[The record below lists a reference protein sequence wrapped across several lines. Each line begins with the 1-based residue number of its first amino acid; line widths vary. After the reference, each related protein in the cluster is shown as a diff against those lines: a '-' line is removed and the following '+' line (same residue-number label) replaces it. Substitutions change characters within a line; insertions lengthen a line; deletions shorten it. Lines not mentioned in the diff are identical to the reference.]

1 MEASL
6 RRPWPLLAAA
16 AVGALLTALV
26 FLLTDVGDGGGKGGS
41 VAQPTAD
48 SSDVGAYNTTL
59 APGVDISTSPP
70 APVPIATLVAASD
83 ADLKTF
89 VGQSA
94 SAAPVNVL
102 RRVAP
107 NAAWVGDSAAN
118 RVLVLLIGGDK
129 PFGFQAGAKLT
140 FTGNVTAAAPDLGKQ
155 LGLTG
160 EELADFQ
167 RQGTIVEITDYT
179 QA

>member
-26 FLLTDVGDGGGKGGS
+26 FLLTDVGDGGGGGT
-41 VAQPTAD
+41 VAQPSAD
-48 SSDVGAYNTTL
+48 SSDVGAYNSVLTS
-59 APGVDISTSPP
+59 PVDISTSPP
-70 APVPIATLVAASD
+70 APVPMTQLVAASD

-89 VGQSA
+89 VGRDA
-94 SAAPVNVL
+94 SATAMNVL
-102 RRVAP
+102 RRIAP

-118 RVLVLLIGGDK
+118 RVLVLLIGGEK
-129 PFGFQAGAKLT
+129 PFTFDAGAKLT
-140 FTGNVTAAAPDLGKQ
+140 FTGTVTAASPDLGKQ
-155 LGLTG
+155 LKLTG

-167 RQGTIVEITDYT
+167 RQGTIVEITEYSR
-179 QA
+179 A